1 LLGRENQMHSV
12 ITVSRQRKRLT
23 GWLFA
28 FFGIAAFVCLADFA
42 SIAKAQELGGIGDE
56 LPDVGDRYEGRGM
69 HFSRF
74 WLLPTIE
81 AGAFYD
87 SKPDLSGSGGSSG
100 GAYVA
105 PNIEAKS
112 DFGRHALNFNAGAE
126 HYEYFEDDVEARTNF
141 FGEADSRIDIRRDLV
156 LTSGLRGGFFEDDQG
171 KIISPLG
178 AAEPVTYTTLDSWSR
193 LTKIFNR
200 LAVSADVAYQV
211 ADYEDVT
218 MVGGGTLDQDFRDV
232 NRYDVGGRAGYL
244 FSPGYSVFV
253 DAHYNDRTYDTGVN
267 DSTGWRALSGISF
280 EITRLLRGEAS
291 VGYMAQDYDTGVQV
305 SDFSYHVGLIWN
317 PTMLMTVKLDGDRV
331 VGESSLAGSPGTIA
345 TSLKAA
351 VDYEVLRTLI
361 VTPFVGIS
369 FDEYIAS
376 AVEGRSLHAGIDADY
391 SVNRFLSIGF
401 DYKFEDVEYT
411 GGGTGYERHIVG
423 VNATAHF

>member
-1 LLGRENQMHSV
+1 MAG
-12 ITVSRQRKRLT
+12 VSRKPRGLV
-23 GWLFA
+23 GYFLPVI
-28 FFGIAAFVCLADFA
+28 GIALLCA
-42 SIAKAQELGGIGDE
+42 SSLSTSAQDLGGIE
-56 LPDVGDRYEGRGM
+56 VIPDVRDRYEGRGM

-74 WLLPTIE
+74 WVLPTLE

-87 SKPDLSGSGGSSG
+87 SNPFAAADTGSSA

-112 DFGRHALNFNAGAE
+112 DFGRHELNFNVGAE
-126 HYEYFEDDVEARTNF
+126 HYGYLQEDVEARTNI

-156 LTSGLRGGFFEDDQG
+156 LTSAFRGGFFEDDQG
-171 KIISPLG
+171 RLITPLG
-178 AAEPVTYTTLDSWSR
+178 AAEPVTYSTLNSSSR

-200 LAVSADVAYQV
+200 LAVSADAAYHT
-211 ADYEDVT
+211 ADYDDVA

-232 NRYDVGGRAGYL
+232 NRYDVGVRAGYL
-244 FSPGYSVFV
+244 FSPGYSIFV
-253 DAHYNDRTYDTGVN
+253 DSHYNDRTYDTGVN
-267 DSTGWRALSGISF
+267 DSTGWRALSGIQF

-291 VGYMAQDYDTGVQV
+291 VGYMAQDYDTGVEV

-317 PTMLMTVKLDGDRV
+317 PTMLMTVRLDGDRE

-361 VTPFVGIS
+361 VTPFVGMT

-391 SVNRFLSIGF
+391 RVNRFLSVGF

-411 GGGTGYERHIVG
+411 GGGTGYDRHIVG